1 MGSKLKIDYKELF
14 NSSSFGYICSQ
25 PDGKIIEVNN
35 GFLEF
40 TGYLREEVLDQKR
53 IVDFLT
59 KAGNIQYESIFAVM
73 LKLKGNVKEFSFSFI
88 KKDQSRIPVLI
99 NSIEVL
105 NVKGECIY
113 VQSTVFDISKR
124 KNFENQLLVA
134 KKEAEKLSKEIEN
147 LVYVATHDLK
157 LPVSVI
163 EGHFDYLRYKL
174 PKGDKAI
181 DESILFIDENIEQF
195 NSTVKGLTDAIKIK
209 NTTVAIEKLDLFQV
223 INQSISDLQSNIKK
237 LNGLL
242 EISISEETFVR
253 ANYVFAK
260 SVIHNILDNAVKY
273 HSKERQLS
281 IKISC
286 ETLEEFVCV
295 TITDNGIGIDLKL
308 HKNRIFGMFNRFN
321 NTTEGTG
328 MGLFIVKKM
337 IEQMEGNIV
346 IESELD
352 IGTSFKIYF
361 KRGI

>member
-1 MGSKLKIDYKELF
+1 
-14 NSSSFGYICSQ
+14 
-25 PDGKIIEVNN
+25 
-35 GFLEF
+35 
-40 TGYLREEVLDQKR
+40 
-53 IVDFLT
+53 
-59 KAGNIQYESIFAVM
+59 
-73 LKLKGNVKEFSFSFI
+73 
-88 KKDQSRIPVLI
+88 
-99 NSIEVL
+99 
-105 NVKGECIY
+105 
-113 VQSTVFDISKR
+113 
-124 KNFENQLLVA
+124 
-134 KKEAEKLSKEIEN
+134 
-147 LVYVATHDLK
+147 
-157 LPVSVI
+157 
-163 EGHFDYLRYKL
+163 
-174 PKGDKAI
+174 
-181 DESILFIDENIEQF
+181 
-195 NSTVKGLTDAIKIK
+195 
-209 NTTVAIEKLDLFQV
+209 
-223 INQSISDLQSNIKK
+223 
-237 LNGLL
+237 
-242 EISISEETFVR
+242 VR